1 MSEEYPPSELP
12 PSERP
17 PQPPHYSWEEEKEK
31 EKEQEKEQEKE
42 AEKGAAY
49 AEKYRRDPLSAAFWA
64 GILILAGLI
73 FLADNMEILPSERQF
88 SNVEVWHWIA
98 VGAGLLLFLEAI
110 IRLVSP
116 DYARPV
122 RGRFIFAG
130 ALIAVGLSSMLGNPE
145 IIWPLILVIVG
156 VSILFGVI
164 FRR

>member
-1 MSEEYPPSELP
+1 MSEEYPSSELP
-12 PSERP
+12 PSEQP
-17 PQPPHYSWEEEKEK
+17 PQPPRYSWED

-64 GILILAGLI
+64 AILILAGLI
-73 FLADNMEILPSERQF
+73 FLADNMGYLPSEGQF
-88 SNVEVWHWIA
+88 RSVEVWHWIM

-110 IRLVSP
+110 VRLVSP

-130 ALIAVGLSSMLGNPE
+130 ALIAVGLSSMLNRPE
-145 IIWPLILVIVG
+145 IVWPLILVIVG
-156 VSILFGVI
+156 VSILFSVI